1 MGDKFYITTTIPY
14 VNSKAHLGHAR
25 EFIFADVVARYEKSL
40 GKEIFL
46 NTGTDEHGLKVY
58 RKAIEEGKDPKE
70 YVDES
75 AEQFK
80 QLMPLLGILPEHNFI
95 RTTDE
100 HHIFASREFWKLCY
114 KNGDIYKK
122 NYKVKYCVG
131 CELEKTDSEIID
143 GRCPIHPNLELEI
156 IDEENYFFRFSKY
169 QEPLLKYYETHP
181 NFVVPDFRFNEIIQ
195 FTKSGLQDFSI
206 SRLKTK
212 MPWGVPVP
220 NDDNHIMY
228 VWFDALINYI
238 SALGW
243 PENHRK
249 FSDFWGKIDNPN
261 ALQVAG
267 KDNLRQQS
275 AMWQAM
281 LMSAGLPNSKQI
293 IILGFIASGGQKMS
307 KSLGNVADPI
317 EILAKLKSKGLS
329 DSQATDALRY
339 YSIGEISTFE
349 DGDYTWEKFE
359 EGYNANLANG
369 LGNLLE
375 RVFKMVVDY
384 GIPIDD
390 KNLDKRITEL
400 AQETESKY
408 HEYLRGYNLFE
419 TLKVIFGFMKT
430 LDRYVNEKEPWNLHK
445 NQNVELATVLNSLF
459 YGIEEII
466 KWIAP
471 FMPEKAEVAKKYAER
486 VRGGVI
492 SKDEKLNLFPRI

>member
-1 MGDKFYITTTIPY
+1 MNKFYITTTIPY

-25 EFIFADVVARYEKSL
+25 EFIFADVIARYQKSL

-58 RKAIEEGKDPKE
+58 RKATEEGRDPKE
-70 YVDES
+70 YVDEF

-100 HHIFASREFWKLCY
+100 HHIAASQEFWKLCD

-122 NYKVKYCVG
+122 NYKIKYCVG
-131 CELEKTDSEIID
+131 CELEKTGSEIVD
-143 GRCPIHPNLELEI
+143 GKCPIHPNLELEI

-195 FTKSGLQDFSI
+195 FTKEGLQDFSI
-206 SRLKTK
+206 SRLKAK

-220 NDDNHIMY
+220 NDNNHVMY
-228 VWFDALINYI
+228 VWFDALVNYI
-238 SALGW
+238 SSLGW
-243 PENHRK
+243 PASAEATAGK
-249 FSDFWGKIDNPN
+249 PEESYFSQFWGIKEKPN

-293 IILGFIASGGQKMS
+293 IILGFINSGGQKMS

-317 EILAKLKSKGLS
+317 EILAKLKSNGLS

-339 YSIGEISTFE
+339 YLIGEIPVFE
-349 DGDYTWEKFE
+349 DGDYAWEKFE
-359 EGYNANLANG
+359 ENYNASLANG
-369 LGNLLE
+369 LGNLFE
-375 RVFKMVVDY
+375 RVFTMILTNPDKIDLTTSEVVN
-384 GIPIDD
+384 ID
-390 KNLDKRITEL
+390 KNVKEWVTETEL
-400 AQETESKY
+400 NYK
-408 HEYLRGYNLFE
+408 
-419 TLKVIFGFMKT
+419 
-430 LDRYVNEKEPWNLHK
+430 NEMENYRLL
-445 NQNVELATVLNSLF
+445 EAS
-459 YGIEEII
+459 
-466 KWIAP
+466 
-471 FMPEKAEVAKKYAER
+471 
-486 VRGGVI
+486 
-492 SKDEKLNLFPRI
+492 